1 MTTQQHTPTPS
12 PETLD
17 VIFRGDRKRQAA
29 TGITAVFPSECGTN
43 EFDMT
48 CYNHVSQH
56 GSCHRDWY
64 NKTRAAK
71 PHEYDSL
78 LRELQG
84 IYAPEYVLRVVHR
97 MTSQHADKRKAQM
110 RAIEKGRAA

>member
-1 MTTQQHTPTPS
+1 MTTQQHTSTPS

-17 VIFRGDRKRQAA
+17 VIFRADRKRQPE
-29 TGITAVFPSECGTN
+29 ITAVFPSECGTN

-48 CYNHVSQH
+48 CYVHVGQH
-56 GSCHRDWY
+56 GACSRGWY
-64 NKTRAAK
+64 GKTRAAK

-78 LRELQG
+78 LRELQV

-97 MTSQHADKRKAQM
+97 MTGQHADKRKAQM
-110 RAIEKGRAA
+110 RGIEKGRAA